1 MAGII
6 CICQVCS
13 KRVKGSLGVSS
24 NYIKHLKNKH
34 PQKFLEFQSQKK
46 NVGRTQDGKIHL
58 IGTCLILFATHV
70 PHFQY

>member
-6 CICQVCS
+6 SICQICS
-13 KRVKGSLGVSS
+13 KRIKGSLGVSS

-46 NVGRTQDGKIHL
+46 MSAERRTEKYI
-58 IGTCLILFATHV
+58 
-70 PHFQY
+70 